1 MDAHFK
7 SFDST
12 YRQINELAMVLSQYF
27 WSDIYCLT
35 SKQLH
40 FFHSEMEAEINESQL
55 KVNLKDSIIK
65 EALNS
70 GVDLRQYS
78 QQVEQQL
85 QEVFHLNLFQSRQE
99 FLIFTIM

>member
-1 MDAHFK
+1 
-7 SFDST
+7 
-12 YRQINELAMVLSQYF
+12 
-27 WSDIYCLT
+27 
-35 SKQLH
+35 
-40 FFHSEMEAEINESQL
+40 METEINEPQL

-85 QEVFHLNLFQSRQE
+85 QEVFYFYSFQS
-99 FLIFTIM
+99 